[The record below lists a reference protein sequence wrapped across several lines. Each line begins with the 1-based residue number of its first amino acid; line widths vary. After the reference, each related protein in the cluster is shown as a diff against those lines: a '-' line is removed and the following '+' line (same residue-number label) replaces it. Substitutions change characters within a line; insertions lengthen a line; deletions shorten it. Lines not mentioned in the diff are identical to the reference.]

1 MPFDLPP
8 GLTSFVQ
15 GLRWQDLLDILLVT
29 YILYRFFLLIKG
41 TRAVQ
46 LLRGMLLLL
55 LAYLVSHALGLNT
68 ITWLVQST
76 ATMIIVAI
84 PVVFQPELR
93 RALAHIG
100 QGDIFKGELLFP
112 RKGVSPPKAIDE
124 VVTSVKYLARQKIG
138 ALIILERNTGL
149 NEFIETGTI
158 VDALVTA
165 ELLSTIFFP
174 NSPLHDG
181 AVIIQGDRIAAAG
194 AVLPL
199 TEGMRQG
206 QTTAGGGN
214 KSQFGT
220 RHRAAIGL
228 SETTDALAIVVSEET
243 GIVSVASGG
252 QLKRHITE
260 DALREL
266 LVNAFVQQRKTG
278 GTQPLNMFVTRK
290 SDAEKLSS
298 K

>member
-1 MPFDLPP
+1 MNGLPDL
-8 GLTSFVQ
+8 SHFAS
-15 GLRWQDLLDILLVT
+15 GLRWQDLLDILLVS
-29 YILYRFFLLIKG
+29 YVLYRFFLLIKG

-55 LAYLVSHALGLNT
+55 LAYLISHALGLNT

-100 QGDIFKGELLFP
+100 QGELFRGELFQRRSVTPP
-112 RKGVSPPKAIDE
+112 RTIDE
-124 VVTSVKYLARQKIG
+124 VTTSVKYLARQKIG

-149 NEFIETGTI
+149 AEFIETGTA

-181 AVIIQGDRIAAAG
+181 AVIIQNDRIAAAG
-194 AVLPL
+194 SVLPL
-199 TEGMRQG
+199 SEGMRQS
-206 QTTAGGGN
+206 QAAGGGS
-214 KSQFGT
+214 KSQYGT

-228 SETTDALAIVVSEET
+228 TETTDALAVVVSEET
-243 GIVSVASGG
+243 GTISVASGG
-252 QLKRHITE
+252 QLRRHVTDE
-260 DALREL
+260 ALREAL
-266 LVNAFVQQRKTG
+266 MTAFAPQARKSSS
-278 GTQPLNMFVTRK
+278 TQPLTTLFVSRK
-290 SDAEKLSS
+290 PNAEEFSS

>member
-1 MPFDLPP
+1 MPFSV
-8 GLTSFVQ
+8 LTGATHFLAS
-15 GLRWQDLLDILLVT
+15 LRWQDFLDILLVS

-100 QGDIFKGELLFP
+100 QGDIFRGELLFP
-112 RKGVSPPKAIDE
+112 RKSVSPPKAIDE
-124 VVTSVKYLARQKIG
+124 VVTSVRYLARQKIG

-149 NEFIETGTI
+149 NEFIETGT
-158 VDALVTA
+158 VLDGLVTA

-181 AVIIQGDRIAAAG
+181 AVIIQNDRIAAAG

-206 QTTAGGGN
+206 GS

-228 SETTDALAIVVSEET
+228 TETTDALAIVVSEET

-252 QLKRHITE
+252 QLRRHITE
-260 DALREL
+260 EQLAEL
-266 LVNAFVQQRKTG
+266 LKNAFVQARKPH
-278 GTQPLNMFVTRK
+278 GTQPLNQLFVPKK
-290 SDAEKLSS
+290 SDEEKLSS

>member
-1 MPFDLPP
+1 MPP
-8 GLTSFVQ
+8 GVSAFLA
-15 GLRWQDLLDILLVT
+15 GLRWQDLLDILLVSF
-29 YILYRFFLLIKG
+29 ILYRFFLLIKG

-100 QGDIFKGELLFP
+100 QGELFRNELLFP
-112 RKGVSPPKAIDE
+112 RKSVSHPRAIDE
-124 VVTSVKYLARQKIG
+124 VVTSVKYLSRQKIG

-149 NEFIETGTI
+149 QEFIETGTAL
-158 VDALVTA
+158 DALVTA

-181 AVIIQGDRIAAAG
+181 AVIVQNDRIAAAG

-199 TEGMRQG
+199 SEGMRQAAQG
-206 QTTAGGGN
+206 QAGAGS
-214 KSQFGT
+214 KSQYGT

-228 SETTDALAIVVSEET
+228 TETTDALAIVVSEET
-243 GIVSVASGG
+243 GTVSVASGG
-252 QLKRHITE
+252 QLRRHVSD
-260 DALREL
+260 DALREV
-266 LVNAFVQQRKTG
+266 LVGAFGQVRRQPS
-278 GTQPLNMFVTRK
+278 TQPLTTLFVSRGK
-290 SDAEKLSS
+290 PNAEELRS

>member
-1 MPFDLPP
+1 MIPAGANAFLA
-8 GLTSFVQ
+8 
-15 GLRWQDLLDILLVT
+15 GLRWQDLLDILLVSF
-29 YILYRFFLLIKG
+29 ILYRFFLLIKG

-100 QGDIFKGELLFP
+100 QGELFRGEAFFP
-112 RKGVSPPKAIDE
+112 RKSVSHPRAIDE

-138 ALIILERNTGL
+138 ALIILERGTGL
-149 NEFIETGTI
+149 NEFIETGTTL
-158 VDALVTA
+158 DALVTA

-181 AVIIQGDRIAAAG
+181 AVIIQNDRIAAAG

-199 TEGMRQG
+199 SEGMRQ
-206 QTTAGGGN
+206 QQAGGGGA
-214 KSQFGT
+214 KSQYGT

-228 SETTDALAIVVSEET
+228 TETTDALAIVVSEET
-243 GIVSVASGG
+243 GTVSVANGG
-252 QLKRHITE
+252 QLKRHVTD

-266 LVNAFVQQRKTG
+266 LVSAFGQQRRQAS
-278 GTQPLNMFVTRK
+278 TQPLTTLFVARGK
-290 SDAEKLSS
+290 PNAEELSS

>member
-1 MPFDLPP
+1 MTLPL
-8 GLTSFVQ
+8 GLDFAHFVAD
-15 GLRWQDLLDILLVT
+15 LRWQDLLDITLVSF
-29 YILYRFFLLIKG
+29 ILYRFFLLIKG

-100 QGDIFKGELLFP
+100 QGDLFRGDLLFA
-112 RKGVSPPKAIDE
+112 RKDASPPRTIDE
-124 VVTSVKYLARQKIG
+124 VVSSVKYLSRQKIG
-138 ALIILERNTGL
+138 ALIILERTTGL
-149 NEFIETGTI
+149 AEFIETGTV

-165 ELLSTIFFP
+165 ELLGTIFFP

-181 AVIIQGDRIAAAG
+181 AVIIQNDRIAAAG

-199 TEGMRQG
+199 SEGMRQG
-206 QTTAGGGN
+206 HTVA
-214 KSQFGT
+214 KSQYGT

-243 GIVSVASGG
+243 GTVSVASGG
-252 QLKRHITE
+252 QLRRHITD

-266 LVNAFVQQRKTG
+266 LVEAFVQPRKPTS
-278 GTQPLNMFVTRK
+278 TQPLNLLFLPKK
-290 SDAEKLSS
+290 SDAERLSS

>member
-1 MPFDLPP
+1 MNGPDL
-8 GLTSFVQ
+8 SHFFA
-15 GLRWQDLLDILLVT
+15 GLRWQDLLDITLVSF
-29 YILYRFFLLIKG
+29 ILYRFFLLIKG

-55 LAYLVSHALGLNT
+55 LAYLISHALGLNT

-100 QGDIFKGELLFP
+100 QGELFRGELLFP
-112 RKGVSPPKAIDE
+112 RSKDDSPPKAIDE

-138 ALIILERNTGL
+138 ALIILERTTGL
-149 NEFIETGTI
+149 AEFIETGTNL
-158 VDALVTA
+158 DALVTA

-199 TEGMRQG
+199 SEGMRA
-206 QTTAGGGN
+206 AGGGT
-214 KSQFGT
+214 KSQYGT

-228 SETTDALAIVVSEET
+228 TETSDAVAIVVSEET
-243 GIVSVASGG
+243 GTVSIASGG
-252 QLKRHITE
+252 QLRRHVT
-260 DALREL
+260 DDVLREL
-266 LVNAFVQQRKTG
+266 LVGAIVPPRRQPS
-278 GTQPLNMFVTRK
+278 TQPLTTLFVSRK
-290 SDAEKLSS
+290 ANAEELPS

>member
-1 MPFDLPP
+1 MPTG
-8 GLTSFVQ
+8 GLSNLFVQ
-15 GLRWQDLLDILLVT
+15 ARWQDVLDILLVSFV
-29 YILYRFFLLIKG
+29 LYRFFLLIKG

-84 PVVFQPELR
+84 PIVFQPELR

-100 QGDIFKGELLFP
+100 QGDIFRGELLFP
-112 RKGVSPPKAIDE
+112 RKSVSPPKAIDE

-181 AVIIQGDRIAAAG
+181 AVIIQNDRIAAAG

-199 TEGMRQG
+199 SEGMR
-206 QTTAGGGN
+206 AGA
-214 KSQFGT
+214 KSQYGT

-228 SETTDALAIVVSEET
+228 SETTDCLAIVVSEET
-243 GIVSVASGG
+243 GTISVANGG
-252 QLKRHITE
+252 QLRRHISE
-260 DALREL
+260 EALREL
-266 LVNAFVQQRKTG
+266 LVGAFVQQRKSTS
-278 GTQPLNMFVTRK
+278 TQPLSLLFVSKKT
-290 SDAEKLSS
+290 DAEELSS

>member
-1 MPFDLPP
+1 MPTADLAHF
-8 GLTSFVQ
+8 TAA
-15 GLRWQDLLDILLVT
+15 LRWQDILDILLVSFV
-29 YILYRFFLLIKG
+29 LYRFFLLIKG

-100 QGDIFKGELLFP
+100 QGDIFRGELLFP
-112 RKGVSPPKAIDE
+112 RKSVSPPKAIDE
-124 VVTSVKYLARQKIG
+124 VVTSVKFLARQKIG

-181 AVIIQGDRIAAAG
+181 AVIIQNDRIAAAG

-199 TEGMRQG
+199 SEGMRQG
-206 QTTAGGGN
+206 GA
-214 KSQFGT
+214 KSQYGT

-228 SETTDALAIVVSEET
+228 SETTDCLAIVVSEET
-243 GIVSVASGG
+243 GTISVASGG
-252 QLKRHITE
+252 QLRRHISEET
-260 DALREL
+260 LREL
-266 LVNAFVQQRKTG
+266 LVGSFVQQRKSNA
-278 GTQPLNMFVTRK
+278 TQPLGLLFVPKK
-290 SDAEKLSS
+290 SDAEELSS

>member
-1 MPFDLPP
+1 MPTADLAHF
-8 GLTSFVQ
+8 LAQ
-15 GLRWQDLLDILLVT
+15 LRWQDILDILLVSFV
-29 YILYRFFLLIKG
+29 LYRFFLLIKG

-100 QGDIFKGELLFP
+100 QGDIFRGELLFP
-112 RKGVSPPKAIDE
+112 RKSVSPPKAIDE

-181 AVIIQGDRIAAAG
+181 AVIIQNDRIAAAG

-199 TEGMRQG
+199 SEGMR
-206 QTTAGGGN
+206 GGS
-214 KSQFGT
+214 KSQYGT

-228 SETTDALAIVVSEET
+228 SETTDCLAIVVSEET
-243 GIVSVASGG
+243 GTISVASGG
-252 QLKRHITE
+252 QLRRHISEET
-260 DALREL
+260 LREL
-266 LVNAFVQQRKTG
+266 LVGAFVQQRKSSN
-278 GTQPLNMFVTRK
+278 TQPLSLLFVPKK
-290 SDAEKLSS
+290 SDAEELSS

>member
-1 MPFDLPP
+1 MMPP
-8 GLTSFVQ
+8 GLTHFLA
-15 GLRWQDLLDILLVT
+15 GLRWQDLLDILLVSF
-29 YILYRFFLLIKG
+29 ILYRFFLLIKG

-100 QGDIFKGELLFP
+100 QGELFRGELLFQ
-112 RKGVSPPKAIDE
+112 RKSVSPPRAIDE
-124 VVTSVKYLARQKIG
+124 VVTSVKYLSRQKIG
-138 ALIILERNTGL
+138 ALIILERTTGL
-149 NEFIETGTI
+149 AEFIETGTSL
-158 VDALVTA
+158 DALVTA

-181 AVIIQGDRIAAAG
+181 AVIIQNDRIAAAG

-199 TEGMRQG
+199 SEGMRQSA
-206 QTTAGGGN
+206 AGGGS
-214 KSQFGT
+214 KSQYGT

-228 SETTDALAIVVSEET
+228 TETTDALAIVVSEET
-243 GIVSVASGG
+243 GTVSVANGG
-252 QLKRHITE
+252 QLRRHVTD

-266 LVNAFVQQRKTG
+266 LVGAFVQARKPTS
-278 GTQPLNMFVTRK
+278 TQPLTTLFVSRGK
-290 SDAEKLSS
+290 PNAEELSS

>member
-1 MPFDLPP
+1 MPVSLDL
-8 GLTSFVQ
+8 GHFAQ
-15 GLRWQDLLDILLVT
+15 ELRWQDLLDILLVSF
-29 YILYRFFLLIKG
+29 ILYRFFLLIKG

-100 QGDIFKGELLFP
+100 QGDLFRGELLFP
-112 RKGVSPPKAIDE
+112 RKSVSPPRTIEE
-124 VVTSVKYLARQKIG
+124 VVTSVKYLSRQKIG
-138 ALIILERNTGL
+138 ALIILERHTGL
-149 NEFIETGTI
+149 AEFIETGTM

-181 AVIIQGDRIAAAG
+181 AVIVQNDRIAAAG

-199 TEGMRQG
+199 SEGMRQG
-206 QTTAGGGN
+206 GNAG
-214 KSQFGT
+214 KSQYGT

-243 GIVSVASGG
+243 GTVSVASGG
-252 QLKRHITE
+252 QLRRHITDE
-260 DALREL
+260 ALREL
-266 LVNAFVQQRKTG
+266 LVEAFVQPRKPNS
-278 GTQPLNMFVTRK
+278 TQPLNLLFLPKKT
-290 SDAEKLSS
+290 DAERLSS

>member
-1 MPFDLPP
+1 VSPSPA
-8 GLTSFVQ
+8 LTQFLAT
-15 GLRWQDLLDILLVT
+15 LRWQDLLDILLVSFV
-29 YILYRFFLLIKG
+29 LYRFFLLIKG

-100 QGDIFKGELLFP
+100 QGELFRGGELLFP
-112 RKGVSPPKAIDE
+112 RRSVSAPEVLDE
-124 VVTSVKYLARQKIG
+124 VMGAVKFLSRQKIG

-149 NEFIETGTI
+149 NEFIETGTPL
-158 VDALVTA
+158 DALVTTD
-165 ELLSTIFFP
+165 LLGTIFIP
-174 NSPLHDG
+174 SSPLHDG
-181 AVIIQGDRIAAAG
+181 AVIIQNDRVAAAG

-199 TEGMRQG
+199 SEGMRRG
-206 QTTAGGGN
+206 SVGGSG
-214 KSQFGT
+214 KRQVGT

-228 SETTDALAIVVSEET
+228 TETTDAIAIVVSEET
-243 GIVSVASGG
+243 GTVSVASGG
-252 QLKRHITE
+252 QLRRHLTE
-260 DALREL
+260 DALKEL
-266 LVNAFVQQRKTG
+266 LTGAFTQVRRNSH
-278 GTQPLNMFVTRK
+278 TQPLTMLLRK
-290 SDAEKLSS
+290 SHAAEELSS
-298 K
+298 R

>member
-1 MPFDLPP
+1 MIPAGMSHFLA
-8 GLTSFVQ
+8 
-15 GLRWQDLLDILLVT
+15 GLRWQDLLDILLVSF
-29 YILYRFFLLIKG
+29 ILYRFFLLIKG

-100 QGDIFKGELLFP
+100 QGELFRGELFP
-112 RKGVSPPKAIDE
+112 RKTSVSHPRAIDE

-138 ALIILERNTGL
+138 ALIILERSTGL
-149 NEFIETGTI
+149 NEFIETGTTL
-158 VDALVTA
+158 DAVVTA

-181 AVIIQGDRIAAAG
+181 AVIVQNDRIAAAG

-199 TEGMRQG
+199 SEGLRQ
-206 QTTAGGGN
+206 QHAAGGGA
-214 KSQFGT
+214 KSQYGT

-228 SETTDALAIVVSEET
+228 TETTDALAIVVSEET
-243 GIVSVASGG
+243 GTVSVASGG
-252 QLKRHITE
+252 QLRRHVTDE
-260 DALREL
+260 TLREI
-266 LVNAFVQQRKTG
+266 LVKDFGQQRKQAS
-278 GTQPLNMFVTRK
+278 TQPLTTLFVMRRNPN
-290 SDAEKLSS
+290 AEELSS

>member
-1 MPFDLPP
+1 MTPP
-8 GLTSFVQ
+8 AIGHFLA
-15 GLRWQDLLDILLVT
+15 GLRWQDLLDILLVSF
-29 YILYRFFLLIKG
+29 ILYRFFLLIKG

-100 QGDIFKGELLFP
+100 QGELFRGELLFQ
-112 RKGVSPPKAIDE
+112 RKSVSPPRAIDE

-138 ALIILERNTGL
+138 ALIILERTTGL
-149 NEFIETGTI
+149 NEFIETGTSL
-158 VDALVTA
+158 DALVTA

-181 AVIIQGDRIAAAG
+181 AVIIQNDRIAAAG

-199 TEGMRQG
+199 SEGMRQSAA
-206 QTTAGGGN
+206 AGGGS
-214 KSQFGT
+214 KSQYGT

-228 SETTDALAIVVSEET
+228 TETTDALAIVVSEET
-243 GIVSVASGG
+243 GTVSVANGG
-252 QLKRHITE
+252 QLRRHVTD

-266 LVNAFVQQRKTG
+266 LVGAFVQQRRPTS
-278 GTQPLNMFVTRK
+278 TQPLTTLFVSRQK
-290 SDAEKLSS
+290 PNAEELSS